1 MIYTQAESDYMAQE
15 TKEERNARL
24 DAARAK
30 LAPDQQLAL
39 DENVADIVRWVT
51 ERHPQAEFDCYN
63 AMELKSAIGAWYV
76 RKPKEATE

>member
-1 MIYTQAESDYMAQE
+1 MVYTQAEKDFMAEE

-30 LAPDQQLAL
+30 LTTDQQLAL

-51 ERHPQAEFDCYN
+51 ERHPHAEFDCYN
-63 AMELKSAIGAWYV
+63 AMELISAIGAWYV